1 MLISDKSYKL
11 LVNPR
16 NNNNNNNNNNVCE
29 KYLWLKF
36 YGNK

>member
-16 NNNNNNNNNNVCE
+16 NNNNNNNNNVCE

>member
-29 KYLWLKF
+29 KYL
-36 YGNK
+36 

>member
-16 NNNNNNNNNNVCE
+16 NNNNNNNNNNNVCE
-29 KYLWLKF
+29 KYL
-36 YGNK
+36 

>member
-16 NNNNNNNNNNVCE
+16 NNNNNNNNVCE
-29 KYLWLKF
+29 KYL
-36 YGNK
+36 

>member
-16 NNNNNNNNNNVCE
+16 NNNNNNNNVCE